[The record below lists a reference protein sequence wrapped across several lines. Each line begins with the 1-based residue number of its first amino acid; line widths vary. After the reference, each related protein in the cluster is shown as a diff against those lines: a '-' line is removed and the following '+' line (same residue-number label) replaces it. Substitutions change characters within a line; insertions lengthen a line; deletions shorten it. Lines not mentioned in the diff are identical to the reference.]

1 MRQGESYLIV
11 DRNVPVARLE
21 PVDTANSRLE
31 GLAVEAIASAV
42 VSLLVSDRFSARS
55 RDLLAEDE
63 LSDCLSGL
71 ESLTNTWVEV
81 QPISQVRSIALRL
94 LRVHPLRAADAMHL
108 ASAIAVAAE
117 DRRSISFV
125 CYDDR
130 LLRAADRKGFPVLG
144 ATP

>member
-1 MRQGESYLIV
+1 MRYW
-11 DRNVPVARLE
+11 D
-21 PVDTANSRLE
+21 
-31 GLAVEAIASAV
+31 ASAV

-55 RDLLAEDE
+55 RDLLAEDSRVATWWLTKVECASALSRIVRDGALAEDE

-94 LRVHPLRAADAMHL
+94 LRVHPLRAADAMQL

-130 LLRAADRKGFPVLG
+130 LLRAADREGFPVLG